1 MEQYTVHPPQ
11 VSTPLPF
18 TCCRAAVGNSFS
30 NQSRD
35 DSFAIKRLEKE
46 LLPPGPLQAN
56 IRIRGLTSY
65 RLEGKYI
72 CISCRFGA
80 GEGMNCEAGSA
91 TTQSNPPPYE
101 CWGPG
106 VFGRCRSPRQSLGL
120 VTRQSLGL
128 VTCQSLGLVSR
139 QFWGWWVWSP
149 ASSGVGRPPVLGL
162 VARQFLVARMFPSA
176 SVTLP
181 HARV

>member
-1 MEQYTVHPPQ
+1 MHPPQ
-11 VSTPLPF
+11 VSAPLPF
-18 TCCRAAVGNSFS
+18 YLLQGSSWELPFPKNEWTIVSPFKNW
-30 NQSRD
+30 
-35 DSFAIKRLEKE
+35 KKE
-46 LLPPGPLQAN
+46 PLPPGRLQAN

-65 RLEGKYI
+65 RLEGKYLS
-72 CISCRFGA
+72 ISYRFGA

-106 VFGRCRSPRQSLGL
+106 FLEMPVTSPVFGSGLPPVFGSGLPPVFGSGLPPVLG
-120 VTRQSLGL
+120 SGL
-128 VTCQSLGLVSR
+128 
-139 QFWGWWVWSP
+139 
-149 ASSGVGRPPVLGL
+149 PPVLGL
-162 VARQFLVARMFPSA
+162 DAHMSPSS